1 MPPIDHILGFDTDG
15 GVVAF
20 VDDNGMAR
28 RLDFRAS
35 EARFAS
41 REKLTALTSANGAD
55 VYGVTAKGEMLRLTP
70 SGDWTF
76 RPPSPARWIAPQPN
90 GSVIVA
96 GNQGSRTHLWLIRPT
111 DDAIVETATL
121 PLVSRGV
128 RTQIGDRLYFTVDS
142 GLIGVRTRDLSMLK
156 SVRLRNPVV
165 AIVPT
170 PSGDRLYIA
179 VKGSSELTVIDRY
192 SESVNGSV
200 TLPAAASDFR
210 MDPLGQVLLV
220 RPAGGGDSAW
230 VVGVGSDKLEG
241 TIHTAWRSD
250 LPAFASGSTIATL
263 RGADVTMANAVTLE
277 DMNTVKGG
285 AADFWYFVTWNG
297 FRPRSA
303 DLDRPVSFGSGN
315 SSQAGD
321 SAAGIRAD
329 SFAPPIRDTAPSMII
344 PPPALTNPRAAGYVI
359 SFAAVLTAQK
369 ASELA
374 AEITINGTHP
384 RVSATESGAT
394 TIYRVV
400 LGPFQTREEAEK
412 VGRDSG
418 RQYWIYEASQ

>member
-1 MPPIDHILGFDTDG
+1 MPPIDHVLGFDTDG

-20 VDDNGMAR
+20 VDDKGMAR

-41 REKLTALTSANGAD
+41 REKLTGLASVNGAD
-55 VYGVTAKGEMLRLTP
+55 VFGVTAKGDMLRLTP

-76 RPPSPARWIAPQPN
+76 EPPSPARWIFPQPN

-96 GNQGSRTHLWLIRPT
+96 GNQGSKTTLSLIRPT
-111 DDAIVETATL
+111 DDAIVATATL
-121 PLVSRGV
+121 PLVHRGV

-156 SVRLRNPVV
+156 SVRLKNPVA

-170 PSGDRLYIA
+170 PSGDRLYVA
-179 VKGSSELTVIDRY
+179 MKGSSELTIVNRY
-192 SESVNGSV
+192 SETVNGSV
-200 TLPAAASDFR
+200 TLPSGASDLR

-220 RPAGGGDSAW
+220 RPAAGGDSAW

-241 TIHTAWRSD
+241 TIQTAWRDD
-250 LPAFASGSTIATL
+250 LPAFAPGSTIATL

-285 AADFWYFVTWNG
+285 AADFWYFVNWNG

-303 DLDRPVSFGSGN
+303 DLDRPVSFDSGE
-315 SSQAGD
+315 SSGAGD
-321 SAAGIRAD
+321 SSASTRAD
-329 SFAPPIRDTAPSMII
+329 SFAPPIRDTAPTMIV
-344 PPPALTNPRAAGYVI
+344 PPPALTNPRATGYVV

-369 ASELA
+369 ASEIA

-384 RVSATESGAT
+384 QVSATQSGST
-394 TIYRVV
+394 TLYRVV
-400 LGPFQTREEAEK
+400 LGPFQTREEADK
-412 VGRDSG
+412 VGKDSR